1 MDIEQNHFEALYTKA
16 RAYKVQRD
24 DYNYGYILQECV
36 KLQPTNAIL
45 LTEFYSM
52 RHHHIPREK
61 RRFRPLIVDMKSD
74 PIVNRLT
81 WFELEQMHNDARVSD
96 ASDLFDELEE
106 VRLDDIRSQC
116 AFVFSLPT
124 KNLFEVIN
132 VASKKFLEVVI
143 NASQAMI
150 ELEQTSAGNPYFSFA
165 SFCLNLFDQVAQL
178 PSAQNAF
185 EMLDDSY
192 RQLLHTLVDVFS
204 SLPEFCD
211 VTDLLKQLK
220 Q

>member
-45 LTEFYSM
+45 LTEFHSI

-61 RRFRPLIVDMKSD
+61 RRLRPLIAEVKSD
-74 PIVNRLT
+74 TIVNRLT
-81 WFELEQMHNDARVSD
+81 WFELEQMHSDAYVYD
-96 ASDLFDELEE
+96 ASDLSDDLAA

-116 AFVFSLPT
+116 AFVLSLPV
-124 KNLFEVIN
+124 KNLFKVIN
-132 VASKKFLEVVI
+132 VASKKLLEVVI

-150 ELEQTSAGNPYFSFA
+150 ELEQTSTGNPYFSYA
-165 SFCLNLFDQVAQL
+165 GFCLNLFDQVARL

-192 RQLLHTLVDVFS
+192 RQLLHTLIDVYS